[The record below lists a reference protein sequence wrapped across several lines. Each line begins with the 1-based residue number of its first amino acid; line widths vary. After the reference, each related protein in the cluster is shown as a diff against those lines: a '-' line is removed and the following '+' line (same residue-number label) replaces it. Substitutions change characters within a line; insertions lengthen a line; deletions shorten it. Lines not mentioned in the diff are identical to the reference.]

1 MSSSSATAPGSRS
14 SSPATPEAS
23 DCLEPVAVHHDSEV
37 SSWYHAVQSDKV
49 LSSWDTDA
57 PFELGLG
64 KGDREDMLRL
74 DDLIEEHAYDE

>member
-23 DCLEPVAVHHDSEV
+23 DCLEPAVHHDFEV
-37 SSWYHAVQSDKV
+37 SSWYHAIQSDKA
-49 LSSWDTDA
+49 LAAWETDP
-57 PFELGLG
+57 PFLDLG
-64 KGDREDMLRL
+64 KGEEEHILRL